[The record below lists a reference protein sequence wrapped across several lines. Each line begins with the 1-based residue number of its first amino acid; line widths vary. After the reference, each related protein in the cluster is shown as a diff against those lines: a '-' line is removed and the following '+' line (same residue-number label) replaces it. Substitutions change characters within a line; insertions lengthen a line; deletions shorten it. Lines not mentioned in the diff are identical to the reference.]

1 VSEGEV
7 HHRLWYRRASSFLI
21 LRSDARHQVKS
32 KIALLS
38 RFFHRACAASSE
50 SAALLLLRRNYRPAA
65 RKEGF
70 GPLSSG
76 EVLKEREKKTRALL

>member
-1 VSEGEV
+1 MSEGEV
-7 HHRLWYRRASSFLI
+7 HHHLWYRRASSFLI
-21 LRSDARHQVKS
+21 LRSDARQVKS

-76 EVLKEREKKTRALL
+76 EVLKEREKKKRALL